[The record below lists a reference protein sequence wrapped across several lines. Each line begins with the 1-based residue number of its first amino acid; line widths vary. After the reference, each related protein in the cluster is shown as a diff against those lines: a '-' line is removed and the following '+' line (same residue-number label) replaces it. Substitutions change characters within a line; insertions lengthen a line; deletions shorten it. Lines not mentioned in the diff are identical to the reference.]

1 MGAAL
6 SLQTLGSASGL
17 MPDLRASLPS
27 APPPPPTFPLGPLHR
42 SRGLLNFHPSS
53 CTACFPV
60 KGWKTS
66 PHPDGSRGFP
76 SPQNKV

>member
-17 MPDLRASLPS
+17 TPDLRASLPS

-60 KGWKTS
+60 KGWKTP